1 MNVSDTV
8 KQFFA
13 TRERTNILATAGADG
28 KVNVAAFGSP
38 ALEGDDRVSMLL
50 GDNRTW
56 ANLGQNPRAAFLI
69 IMHGGT
75 GMGMKGC
82 RLYVK
87 VARTADSG
95 PPFEARMAEIRA
107 RIGDAADM
115 LKHLVVFDIL
125 EVRPILDL
133 GQGV

>member
-1 MNVSDTV
+1 MKVSDAV
-8 KQFFA
+8 KQFFSS
-13 TRERTNILATAGADG
+13 RERTNILATTGTDG

-38 ALEGDDRVSMLL
+38 ALDGEDRVSMLL

-56 ANLGQNPRAAFLI
+56 ANLNHNPHGAFLI
-69 IMHGGT
+69 IMHGST
-75 GMGMKGC
+75 GMGMQGC

-87 VARTADSG
+87 AIQMSDSG
-95 PPFEARMAEIRA
+95 PEFDARMDEIRA

-115 LKHLVVFDIL
+115 LKHLVVFEVL